1 MRDPDPTAPVAGWI
15 STPAARPFKRPCR
28 SLIGAVWVTL
38 AASIRDTAL
47 PISRCAVAPAVPVT
61 TTCSSSRAFGSRAI
75 RSFVSPTFTVSVRA
89 RNPIIRIWSTVVA
102 PETSFNANRP
112 LASVN
117 ARSAVPATL
126 TCAAATGPPVARLTT
141 TPATDPACAG
151 NEPDATM
158 PSVRARLHRTEE
170 HRMPRPQER
179 RGCLYYRH
187 AEVPQGRGPRV
198 GHQCAARWRAVGWHD
213 MFSNSI
219 SVGARMPVRFL
230 ALALLLSPVALAGQ
244 RTQKPALHGRHWVAI
259 TGKPL
264 AATAGAMIFQKGGN
278 PVDAACAMLA
288 AVTTMWD
295 VLSWGGETQA
305 LIYNPQTKKVIA
317 INALGVAPTGAT
329 PAFYRSK
336 GMHFPPEYGPLAA
349 ITPGTPGGL
358 MTMLAEYGKLSLRDV
373 LEPAIRMADGY
384 AIEEETANSI
394 ERNKGWLKQW
404 RYSRAVMLPH
414 AGEAREAPEAGEIFR
429 QADLAATLRKLVDAE
444 QQALRQGKSRRDAIM
459 AAYARFYTGDIAQEF
474 VRGLREEGGLI
485 TLQDLASWKVK
496 IEEPVMTTYRGID
509 VYKLQPWSQGPA
521 MLEALNIL
529 ENFDLKAMG
538 YNSARYIHTVYQA
551 MSLAFAD
558 RDFYYGDPAF
568 PPEEP
573 IRGLLSKDYARKRAQ
588 LIHPDRND
596 PGIKPGDPYP
606 FQGGTNPYWDL
617 LRGWPPPPPP
627 PARTPATSGGASQT
641 EQQLEGAALAAFDE
655 AFTRGTTSIE
665 AADTS
670 GWVVSI
676 TPSGGWIPAVIAG
689 RTGIGA
695 SQRAQQF
702 VVDSLDNPFNVI
714 APGKRPRVTLTP
726 GLALKDGKP
735 FLASAV
741 QGGDTQDQNLLQCFL
756 DMVEFGMTV
765 QEAVEAANITSYQM
779 RNSFGDHESQPG
791 RLTLRSDTPPW
802 VRRDLYGMG
811 YRLDFQD
818 RTSGPINAIFFDWKH
833 GSFWGGSSNHGEDYG
848 IAW

>member
-1 MRDPDPTAPVAGWI
+1 MA
-15 STPAARPFKRPCR
+15 
-28 SLIGAVWVTL
+28 
-38 AASIRDTAL
+38 
-47 PISRCAVAPAVPVT
+47 
-61 TTCSSSRAFGSRAI
+61 
-75 RSFVSPTFTVSVRA
+75 VSPRVL
-89 RNPIIRIWSTVVA
+89 VA
-102 PETSFNANRP
+102 
-112 LASVN
+112 
-117 ARSAVPATL
+117 
-126 TCAAATGPPVARLTT
+126 
-141 TPATDPACAG
+141 
-151 NEPDATM
+151 
-158 PSVRARLHRTEE
+158 
-170 HRMPRPQER
+170 
-179 RGCLYYRH
+179 
-187 AEVPQGRGPRV
+187 
-198 GHQCAARWRAVGWHD
+198 
-213 MFSNSI
+213 
-219 SVGARMPVRFL
+219 
-230 ALALLLSPVALAGQ
+230 ALLMVPGVLAGQ

-264 AATAGAMIFQKGGN
+264 AATAGAMMFQKGGN

-305 LIYNPQTKKVIA
+305 LIYNPRTKKVIA

-329 PAFYRSK
+329 PELYRSK
-336 GMHFPPEYGPLAA
+336 GMRFPPEYGPLAA

-358 MTMLAEYGKLSLRDV
+358 MTMLAEYGTLSLRDV

-384 AIEEETANSI
+384 PIDEETANSI
-394 ERNKGWLKQW
+394 ERNKRWLKQW

-429 QADLAATLRKLVDAE
+429 QPDLAATLRKLVDVE
-444 QQALRQGKSRRDAIM
+444 QQALRRGKNRRDAIY
-459 AAYARFYTGDIAQEF
+459 AAYDRFYKGDVAQEF
-474 VRGLREEGGLI
+474 VRGLQEEGGLI
-485 TLQDLASWKVK
+485 TLQDLAGWRVK

-521 MLEALNIL
+521 MLQALNIL

-538 YNSARYIHTVYQA
+538 YNSTRYIHTIYQT

-573 IRGLLSKDYARKRAQ
+573 IRGLLSKEYARQRAQ
-588 LIHPDRND
+588 LINPDHND
-596 PGIKPGDPYP
+596 PAIKPGDPYP
-606 FQGGTNPYWDL
+606 FQGGTNPYLNL
-617 LRGWPPPPPP
+617 LRNWPPPT
-627 PARTPATSGGASQT
+627 PARPVTTSDETRTGQS
-641 EQQLEGAALAAFDE
+641 AFDE

-689 RTGIGA
+689 RTGIGV

-702 VVDSLDNPFNVI
+702 VTDSADNPFNVI

-726 GLALKDGKP
+726 GLALRDGKP
-735 FLASAV
+735 FLAWAV

-756 DMVEFGMTV
+756 NIVEFGMDV
-765 QEAVEAANITSYQM
+765 QQAVEAANITSYQM

-791 RLTLRSDTPPW
+791 RLTLRDDTPPW
-802 VRRDLYGMG
+802 VRRELRGMG
-811 YRLDFQD
+811 YRLEFDD

-833 GSFWGGSSNHGEDYG
+833 GSFWGGSSNHGDDYG